1 VRLPIPAE
9 KAIAAL
15 AAQGLVAGVP
25 LSRYAGGA
33 PNDLLVAVTE
43 VNTRAA
49 IDALADA
56 LGRLR

>member
-1 VRLPIPAE
+1 M
-9 KAIAAL
+9 L
-15 AAQGLVAGVP
+15 ASQGLVAGVP

-49 IDALADA
+49 IDKLAEA